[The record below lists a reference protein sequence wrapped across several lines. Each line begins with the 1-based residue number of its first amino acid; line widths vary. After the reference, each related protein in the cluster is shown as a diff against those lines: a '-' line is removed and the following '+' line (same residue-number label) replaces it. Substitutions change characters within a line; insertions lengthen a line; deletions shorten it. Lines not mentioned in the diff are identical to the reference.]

1 MRLRHAISTSTLL
14 ILLSACSWANTVEG
28 SFDRTLNVSSG
39 SVDLNIRTGAGS
51 ITVRSGRGNTV
62 SVHAKIQARDNWL
75 WNSGLSA
82 EEKVKKLE
90 ANPPIEQTG
99 NSVRIG
105 HISDESLRNN
115 VAISYEIVT
124 PHDTRLHS
132 TTGSGSQQISDIG
145 GTVRVS
151 TGSGNLRLE
160 NIGGEVRANS
170 GSGAIEVRNVKAY
183 TYTDTGSGT
192 IQAIGIAGGFFGR
205 TGSGDIRFEQTA
217 PGSVQA
223 QAGSGSIHLKNVN
236 GSLEAGTGSG
246 DLEVQGEIAGDWRL
260 HTGSGSVRVA
270 LPSSARFDVNADSGS
285 GSVTIDHPVTVQ
297 GTMRRNHIEG
307 AVNGGGVKLH
317 INTGSGSIH
326 VI

>member
-1 MRLRHAISTSTLL
+1 MRLRHAISTSAFL
-14 ILLSACSWANTVEG
+14 ILVTACTWANTVEG

-39 SVDLNIRTGAGS
+39 NVDLDVRTGAGN
-51 ITVRSGRGNTV
+51 ITVRSGSGNTV
-62 SVHAKIQARDNWL
+62 SVHAKIQAHDNWL
-75 WNSGLSA
+75 WNSGPSA
-82 EEKVKKLE
+82 EEKVKNLQ

-99 NSVRIG
+99 NLIRIG
-105 HISDESLRNN
+105 HVAGENMRN

-124 PHDTRLHS
+124 PRDTRLHS

-145 GTVRVS
+145 GSVRVG

-170 GSGAIEVRNVKAY
+170 GSGGIEVRNVKAY
-183 TYTDTGSGT
+183 TYTDTGSGSIVAT
-192 IQAIGIAGGFFGR
+192 GIAGGFFGR
-205 TGSGDIRFEQTA
+205 TGSGEIRFEQTA

-223 QAGSGSIHLKNVN
+223 QAGSGSIRLKNVN

-246 DLEVQGEIAGDWRL
+246 DLEVQGEIAADWRL
-260 HTGSGSVRVA
+260 HTGSGSVRVE
-270 LPSSARFDVNADSGS
+270 LPRSARFDVNADSGS

>member
-1 MRLRHAISTSTLL
+1 MKLRHAISVSTLL
-14 ILLSACSWANTVEG
+14 GLLTACSWANTVEG

-39 SVDLNIRTGAGS
+39 NVDMDIRTGAGS
-51 ITVRSGRGNTV
+51 ITVRSGSGNTV
-62 SVHAKIQARDNWL
+62 SIHGKVQARDNWL
-75 WNSGLSA
+75 FNSGPSA

-90 ANPPIEQTG
+90 ANPPIEQNG
-99 NSVRIG
+99 NSIRIG
-105 HISDESLRNN
+105 HVAGETMRN
-115 VAISYEIVT
+115 VSISYEIVT
-124 PHDTRLHS
+124 PRDTRLHS
-132 TTGSGSQQISDIG
+132 TTGSGSQQISDIAG
-145 GTVRVS
+145 SVRVG
-151 TGSGNLRLE
+151 TGSGNLRVE

-183 TYTDTGSGT
+183 TYTETGSGT